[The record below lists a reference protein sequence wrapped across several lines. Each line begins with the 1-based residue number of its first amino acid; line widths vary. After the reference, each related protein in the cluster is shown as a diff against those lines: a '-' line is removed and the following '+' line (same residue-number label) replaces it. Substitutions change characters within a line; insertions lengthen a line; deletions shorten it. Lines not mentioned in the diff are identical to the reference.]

1 MAILDD
7 VKISLRIASATT
19 AYNTEITD
27 LIAACKADLS
37 LSGIYNTSDTDTLVK
52 RAIMT
57 YCKANFGYNNP
68 DADKLRSAYEA
79 LKNHMSLSQDY
90 SFYAITFSVKNSES
104 DAIDEAKIIFN
115 GETKY
120 TGSAGTAIFYVRAA
134 NNYEYQI
141 THDDYQDYVDD
152 DNEWYNV
159 DVSASATINIVMTAS

>member
-7 VKISLRIASATT
+7 VKISLRISTTIT
-19 AYNTEITD
+19 AYNTEIND
-27 LIAACKADLS
+27 LISACKADLA

-57 YCKANFGYNNP
+57 YVKANFGYNNP
-68 DADKLRSAYEA
+68 DSDRLRNAYES
-79 LKNHMSLSQDY
+79 LKNHLTLSQDY
-90 SFYAITFSVKNSES
+90 AFYAVTFSVKNSS
-104 DAIDEAKIIFN
+104 AAAIDEAKIVFN

-141 THDDYQDYVDD
+141 THEDYQDYVDS

-159 DVSASATINIVMTAS
+159 DVSASTTINIIMSAL